1 MTLCSFLRVEYIFM
15 PSVDAYASVFLHETK
30 FPSHPLF
37 VLRIS
42 SHHPLLLRRMPTPS
56 CLTRT
61 SIAAAYL
68 WTTYRTLASFALAKC
83 VPEVLLHD
91 PGPAFPPPA
100 KGKSFIRPA
109 AVDLLLESDP
119 FPTPADL
126 FIPAVLPYHHQSH
139 SESHRCIKKVRTR
152 EYLEQEEGFMRVR

>member
-1 MTLCSFLRVEYIFM
+1 MTLWSFLRVEWIFM
-15 PSVDAYASVFLHETK
+15 PSVDAYASVFLHETLLV
-30 FPSHPLF
+30 P
-37 VLRIS
+37 RIS
-42 SHHPLLLRRMPTPS
+42 SHHPLLLHRMPTPS
-56 CLTRT
+56 CLTRM

-91 PGPAFPPPA
+91 LGPAFPPPA
-100 KGKSFIRPA
+100 KGKSFMRPA

-126 FIPAVLPYHHQSH
+126 FIPAVLPYHHQPH
-139 SESHRCIKKVRTR
+139 SESHRCVKKVRTR
-152 EYLEQEEGFMRVR
+152 EYLEQEGFMRVR